1 MRRIER
7 GFTLIELII
16 VIVILG
22 ILAAV
27 AIPRFQDLST
37 EAKNG
42 AIAGG
47 IAAVAS
53 AVAIE
58 TAVNRSSPTGTSVAS
73 ALPGST
79 CSAGIIQISG
89 QSGTVNIT
97 LMGGTGTPTSNTTCG
112 STAVAVGTGSYT

>member
-16 VIVILG
+16 VLVILG

-27 AIPRFQDLST
+27 AIPRYQDLT
-37 EAKNG
+37 VEAQNG
-42 AIAGG
+42 AIADG
-47 IAAVAS
+47 IVAVAS

-58 TAVNRSSPTGTSVAS
+58 KAITRTSPTGTSVAS

-79 CSAGIIQISG
+79 CTSGIIQIPG
-89 QSGTVNIT
+89 QSGTVNVT
-97 LMGGTGTPTSNTTCG
+97 LLGGTGTPTNNTTCG
-112 STAVAVGTGSYT
+112 STAVAVGTGAYT